1 MRDGDDDGQRGEAD
15 EGSQQYRVGSFPS
28 GRTMEPRSMDPDRD
42 GSGPP
47 DDGGV
52 DPPWYIDWIG
62 QSGVYMGVVAV
73 TLATAG
79 ITLSWQGIQ
88 PYGNM
93 GITLSLVLAVVAMI
107 LGIVFQVYLSD
118 FDAPAPW

>member
-1 MRDGDDDGQRGEAD
+1 MRDGDDDGQRSEAD
-15 EGSQQYRVGSFPS
+15 EESQQYRVGSFPT
-28 GRTMEPRSMDPDRD
+28 RKTMEPRSMDPDRD
-42 GSGPP
+42 GGGPP
-47 DDGGV
+47 GDGGA

-73 TLATAG
+73 VLAAAG
-79 ITLSWQGIQ
+79 VTLSWQGIQ

-107 LGIVFQVYLSD
+107 LGIVFQIYLSD